1 MNKTGLVLESTEEYV
16 CLLTPEGE
24 YLKVPSRGKRY
35 EVGSEIEIEGAG
47 KHQRSRWFRLGSLA
61 AGLLLVVGLLFALQ
75 SSPAAAP
82 AAYLDLDINPSLSLS
97 LDEAGLVLEI
107 APLNPDGEDL
117 LAHFRQEEEEL
128 IGQAVQAA
136 LEGILDKCLEL
147 EYVSRESENF
157 IFISL
162 AAPEG
167 YPLSSEEIQLAVRE
181 HVMQRELDAYLKV
194 STSGMQDAEEARGK
208 KVSLNAIQLQR
219 QMAQDDQ
226 KDVTERDDSDVPSG
240 PPPAV
245 QELLK
250 SVPAADVLFQ
260 ENEFV
265 GGRESARASSEEREV
280 QEDENQEKP
289 REGGPPSDVP
299 PDVSPRNELKIPP
312 APTKPGPPSVNKPES
327 VPAPQEFSE
336 DGGDTEG
343 KNEGKNIPFDP
354 VKKPVKK

>member
-1 MNKTGLVLESTEEYV
+1 MNKKGLVLESTKEYV

-24 YLKVPSRGKRY
+24 YLKISARGKLY
-35 EVGSEIEIEGAG
+35 EIGSEIEIEGTA
-47 KHQRSRWFRLGSLA
+47 KQQRSRWLRLGSLA

-75 SSPAAAP
+75 SSPTAAP

-117 LAHFRQEEEEL
+117 LAHFRQEKEEL
-128 IGQAVQAA
+128 TGQAVQAA

-147 EYVSRESENF
+147 EYVSLEDENF

-167 YPLSSEEIQLAVRE
+167 YLLSSEAIQLAVRQ
-181 HVMQRELDAYLKV
+181 HVMHRELDAYLKV
-194 STSGMQDAEEARGK
+194 STFGLQEAEEARGK
-208 KVSLNAIQLQR
+208 KVSLNAVQLQQ

-226 KDVTERDDSDVPSG
+226 KDVPEKDDPEGPPG

-250 SVPAADVLFQ
+250 SIPAADVLFQ

-265 GGRESARASSEEREV
+265 GGRESTRASSEEREE
-280 QEDENQEKP
+280 QENENQEKP

-299 PDVSPRNELKIPP
+299 PDVPPRNESIVPP
-312 APTKPGPPSVNKPES
+312 APSKPGPPSVNKPEG

-336 DGGDTEG
+336 EGGDTEG

-354 VKKPVKK
+354 FKN